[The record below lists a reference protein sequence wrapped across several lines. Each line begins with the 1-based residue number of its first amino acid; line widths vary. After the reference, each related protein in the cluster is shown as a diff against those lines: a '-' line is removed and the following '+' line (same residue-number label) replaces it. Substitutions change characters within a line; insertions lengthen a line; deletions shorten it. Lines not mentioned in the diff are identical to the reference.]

1 MAQAAT
7 GVQIDGKYL
16 IYFIFSGENFVFLMA
31 IQFFRGKKEL
41 MQYQRDVMRLPIF
54 FSAFFLAINP
64 LPVIFWTKE
73 DIHFVWFEFEYFA
86 TFRLATHT
94 KKDRFQFQY
103 FQQQWKNFG
112 SFSKRSPIENE

>member
-1 MAQAAT
+1 M
-7 GVQIDGKYL
+7 QIDGKYL

-54 FSAFFLAINP
+54 FSAFLAINP

-86 TFRLATHT
+86 TFRLPTHT
-94 KKDRFQFQY
+94 KRTVSNFNIFK
-103 FQQQWKNFG
+103 QQWKNFG
-112 SFSKRSPIENE
+112 SFSRRSPIENE